1 MTALIS
7 LPVPEYFFLPA
18 CLPSFHRF
26 LVQFVLG
33 VILARRLVKAS
44 GDKRLDAGAIS
55 SWRKKWNAGR
65 CQSVGQEMCFVLCK
79 SLMSSLTFCAALWQ
93 K

>member
-1 MTALIS
+1 MKREEKATALIS

-55 SWRKKWNAGR
+55 SWRKKMECWKMPKCWPGD
-65 CQSVGQEMCFVLCK
+65 V
-79 SLMSSLTFCAALWQ
+79 FCAL
-93 K
+93 